1 MGRETFRKVITND
14 ELIEQI
20 LPANKRLVERFL
32 REKQARSS
40 SGTVKGYASDLNIFM
55 VWNLLN
61 NDNKLFF
68 EIKKLEFA
76 DFFNYCQETLRWSPA
91 RFGRMRSCLSSLSNF
106 CEKFFDLD
114 YPSFRNVIL
123 KAIESIP
130 KVAVREKTVITDDQV
145 DELLKYLS
153 EELNNPQEA
162 CLLALAI
169 SSGARVSELLR
180 FTTDIIDENNTAF
193 NGIFIQTT
201 KEIKTKGRSA
211 YGKMLKKYI
220 VKSIFMPY
228 YTAWLPER
236 DKILKETGKD
246 HKFLFIKQS
255 GDPAEVSTV
264 NVWIRK
270 WEKKINEPVYMHM
283 FRHYLV
289 TKLSRLGL
297 SYELIT
303 EIFGWANGNTQMAK
317 LYDDNDAS
325 TRVWKELDNVE
336 GKL

>member
-1 MGRETFRKVITND
+1 MGRETFRKVITSD

-20 LPANKRLVERFL
+20 LPANKKLVARFL
-32 REKQARSS
+32 KEKETRSS
-40 SGTVKGYASDLNIFM
+40 PGTVNGYLSDLNIFL

-68 EIKKLEFA
+68 DIKKLEFA
-76 DFFNYCQETLRWSPA
+76 DFFNYCNSELRWSPA

-106 CEKFFDLD
+106 CEKFYDSD
-114 YPSFRNVIL
+114 YPAFRNVIL
-123 KAIESIP
+123 KAIDSIP
-130 KVAVREKTVITDDQV
+130 KVAVREKTVITDEQV
-145 DELLKYLS
+145 DELLEYLATG
-153 EELNNPQEA
+153 LKNPQEA

-180 FTTDIIDENNTAF
+180 FTTDLVDENNTAF

-201 KEIKTKGRSA
+201 KEIKTKGRTKL
-211 YGKMLKKYI
+211 GKMLYKYI

-228 YTAWLPER
+228 YNAWLPER
-236 DKILKETGKD
+236 ERIMKENGKD
-246 HKFLFIKQS
+246 HNCLFVKQN
-255 GDPAEVSTV
+255 GDPAKVHNV

-270 WEKKINEPVYMHM
+270 WEKKLGVPVYMHM

-289 TKLSRLGL
+289 TKLSKLGL

-317 LYDDNDAS
+317 LYDDTDAS
-325 TRVWKELDNVE
+325 SKVWKELDGIV
-336 GKL
+336 GKI